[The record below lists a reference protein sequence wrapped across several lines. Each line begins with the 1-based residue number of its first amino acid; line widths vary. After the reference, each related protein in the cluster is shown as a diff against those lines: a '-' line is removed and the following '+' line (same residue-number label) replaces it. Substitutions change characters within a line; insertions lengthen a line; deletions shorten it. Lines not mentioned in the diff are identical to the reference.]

1 MKVFL
6 SAEKL
11 REKSE
16 ARFNIRPQ
24 RGNLR
29 DSRTDA
35 PIKNLTAAIRSI
47 RPFCNMGLFRI

>member
-6 SAEKL
+6 AAEKL
-11 REKSE
+11 REKKE
-16 ARFNIRPQ
+16 AGYNVWPH

-47 RPFCNMGLFRI
+47 RPLCNMGLFGI